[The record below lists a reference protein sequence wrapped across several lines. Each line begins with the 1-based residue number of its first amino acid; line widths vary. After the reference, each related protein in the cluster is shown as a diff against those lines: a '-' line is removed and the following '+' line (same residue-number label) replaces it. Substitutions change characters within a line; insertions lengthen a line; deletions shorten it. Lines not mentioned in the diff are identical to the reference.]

1 MRTQHRPTRA
11 VRKAPKSKLRT
22 FVTFLQV
29 LVLIGI
35 SASVGVALGLFVT
48 LSSMLE
54 KAEGMKDIEAPEATI
69 VYSSDGVVLGRI
81 FREDRT
87 NVKLDDVPTELI
99 NATVAIEDSR
109 FYQHSGVDL
118 RGVARAVYKNLRG
131 HRMAQG
137 GSTIT
142 QQLARNVY
150 LTQRKTVERKIQ
162 EAVLAILIERNFS
175 KEKILELYLNRVY
188 YGSGAFGVQAA
199 ARTYLGK
206 SVDQL
211 SLSESAMLA
220 GLPRRP
226 SDWSPYED
234 KEAALNRRD
243 VVLNRMAQ
251 LGYISKS
258 DADDAKKENIRIV
271 PKLRGRTIYKA
282 SHFIDYV
289 IKQLRSKFTDE
300 VIFNGGLRI
309 YTTLNYEMQQA
320 AEKALRN
327 GVRKYES
334 SRRVSE
340 GCFIALDPTNGYIV
354 SMVGSVNPSSQF
366 NRTVQG
372 NGRQPGSTFKLFVYT
387 AAIAELGLRPSDR
400 VQDSPVSYPGSG
412 GKDWKPR
419 NYDDRFRGWVSIRTA
434 VAQSINIPA
443 IKTAEKVGIEKVV
456 KYAEMMGIKSELEP
470 YLPAAIGGVK
480 GVHPLEMAAAYG
492 TVANDGEYVE
502 PCSVIRIQ
510 NAHGETIQDYKPTSR
525 KVLSKKVVETM
536 DGLLRYV
543 VTHGT
548 GSKAGVIHDARGKT
562 GTTNSDRDAWFIG
575 YVPKKLVAACWVGN
589 DDNSPMRSAFGGK
602 VCAPI
607 WSQFM
612 QKSIPVLNAVR
623 EKRKRLAEGL
633 PAVPKP
639 EVPVTKP
646 KAPAQPP
653 VETDVSIPEK
663 TDTTSV
669 EICNDSGLKANAK
682 CTSTH
687 WEKFDRS
694 AIPQVCDLHSDTAV
708 TSDPSK
714 PNEDM
719 STAEVNVCADS
730 GMLAG
735 PSCPNKRKKRMPIDE
750 VPTQVCNIHG
760 GRP

>member
-1 MRTQHRPTRA
+1 M
-11 VRKAPKSKLRT
+11 
-22 FVTFLQV
+22 
-29 LVLIGI
+29 VLIGI
-35 SASVGVALGLFVT
+35 SASVGVTLGLFVT

-87 NVKLDDVPTELI
+87 NVPLDNIPNELL

-118 RGVARAVYKNLRG
+118 RGVARAVYQNLRG

-175 KEKILELYLNRVY
+175 KKKILELYLNRVY

-206 SVDQL
+206 RVDQL

-234 KEAALNRRD
+234 MEAALNRRD

-251 LGYISKS
+251 LGYISTS
-258 DADDAKKENIRIV
+258 DANDAKQEKIRIV
-271 PKLRGRTIYKA
+271 PKRRGRTIYKA
-282 SHFIDYV
+282 PHFMDYV

-309 YTTLNYEMQQA
+309 YTTLNYEMQLA
-320 AEKALRN
+320 AEKALRD
-327 GVRKYES
+327 GVHRYES
-334 SRRVSE
+334 TRRTTE

-354 SMVGSVNPSSQF
+354 SMVGSVDPASQY

-400 VQDSPVSYPGSG
+400 VQNSRISYPGSG
-412 GKDWKPR
+412 GKEWTPR
-419 NYDDRFRGWVSIRTA
+419 NYDDKYCKWVSVRTAIEQSINLPAIRTA
-434 VAQSINIPA
+434 DR
-443 IKTAEKVGIEKVV
+443 VGIEKVI
-456 KYAEMMGIKSELEP
+456 KYAQMMGIKSELEP
-470 YLPAAIGGVK
+470 YLPAAIGGIK

-492 TVANDGEYVE
+492 TMANEGEYVE
-502 PCSVIRIQ
+502 PCAIIRIQ

-525 KVLSKKVVETM
+525 KVLSKKVVDTM
-536 DGLLRYV
+536 DGLLRGV

-548 GSKAGVIHDARGKT
+548 GYKAAVIHDARGKT

-589 DDNSPMRSAFGGK
+589 DDNAPMHSAFGGK

-612 QKSIPVLNAVR
+612 QKSIPVLDAVR
-623 EKRKRLAEGL
+623 AKHKREAEGL

-639 EVPVTKP
+639 EEPVTKLKDSTKP
-646 KAPAQPP
+646 PAG
-653 VETDVSIPEK
+653 TDVSIPED
-663 TDTTSV
+663 TDTVSV
-669 EICNDSGLKANAK
+669 RICNDSGLKATSK
-682 CTSTH
+682 CKSTH
-687 WEKFDRS
+687 WETFDRS
-694 AIPQVCDLHSDTAV
+694 AVPAVCDIHSEKTV
-708 TSDPSK
+708 TSGQE
-714 PNEDM
+714 NTDM
-719 STAEVNVCADS
+719 TTVEVNICPDS

-735 PSCPNKRKKRMPIDE
+735 PYCPNKHKKRMPIDE
-750 VPTQVCNIHG
+750 VPTQICNIHEK
-760 GRP
+760 P